1 MSIFLLFPIHL
12 FKNIDALK
20 EKKLKV
26 YLIEDPRY
34 FTDFKYHKL
43 KLAYHRAT
51 MKSYY
56 KYLEENKIDVEYI
69 EFHEDINIFYKK
81 LNNENEYGNKI
92 TMYDPNDNKLEAKIK
107 KYIPKIEI
115 INSLN
120 FLVNK
125 ELIIQNKNIFF
136 KNKKYN
142 HQTFYKWQRIRLNIL
157 VDKDNEPIGGKW
169 SFDTENRNKIPN
181 DISIPKIENKLNKVD
196 KKEEIIIIESKEYI
210 EKYFHENYGRLEH
223 FIYPIYHDAAKK
235 WLQYFLKNKFENFG
249 PYEDAVSEKDPF
261 LFHSVLTP
269 MMNIGL
275 LTDEEVIKEALK
287 YEDKVSI
294 ASFEGF
300 IRQIIGWRNYI
311 YSIYLLEGESL
322 RKMNFLNHQLRINK
336 KGKKIMWDGK
346 TGILPID
353 DIIHKI
359 DNYSYAHHIERLM
372 YLGNYMLLCMIHPDD
387 VYEMFME
394 WTIDAYD
401 WVMVANVYGMT
412 QFADGG
418 MIMTRPYFSSSNYI
432 LKMSDYKN
440 DKKLGEKS
448 WCNIFD
454 TLYYNFIN
462 THEKY
467 LIKNYATSRQVA
479 HWNKKSEKEKKKII
493 KLAQKYFE
501 LFSN

>member
-12 FKNIDALK
+12 FKNIDVLK

-26 YLIEDPRY
+26 YLIEEPRY
-34 FTDFKYHKL
+34 FIDFKYHKL

-56 KYLEENKIDVEYI
+56 EYLQENKINVEYI
-69 EFHEDINIFYKK
+69 EFDEDLEAFYKK
-81 LNNENEYGNKI
+81 LKAEKI
-92 TMYDPNDNKLEAKIK
+92 TMYDPNDYPLENKIK
-107 KYIPKIEI
+107 KLISKIEI

-120 FLVNK
+120 FLVTK
-125 ELIIQNKNIFF
+125 ELIEKNKSKFC

-142 HQTFYKWQRIRLNIL
+142 HVSFYKWQRIRLKIL
-157 VDKDNEPIGGKW
+157 VDKEDNPIGGKW
-169 SFDTENRNKIPN
+169 SFDEENRKKLPNTVAIPSVEK
-181 DISIPKIENKLNKVD
+181 DFHKTKD
-196 KKEEIIIIESKEYI
+196 KTKDKYIIEAIDYATKN
-210 EKYFHENYGRLEH
+210 FPENYGSLEH
-223 FIYPIYHDAAKK
+223 FIYPINHDDAKK
-235 WLQYFLKNKFENFG
+235 WLIYFLKNKFENFG

-275 LTDEEVIKEALK
+275 LTDEEVIKESLK

-311 YSIYLLEGESL
+311 YTIYLLEGESL
-322 RKMNFLNHQLRINK
+322 TKMNFLNHKLRLNK
-336 KGKKIMWDGK
+336 KGKKIMWEGK
-346 TGILPID
+346 TEILPID

-359 DNYSYAHHIERLM
+359 NDYAYAHHIERLM

-387 VYEMFME
+387 VFEMFME

-432 LKMSDYKN
+432 LKMSNYKN
-440 DKKLGEKS
+440 DKKLGDKS
-448 WCNIFD
+448 WCNLLD
-454 TLYYNFIN
+454 SLYYNFIN
-462 THEKY
+462 NHQEY
-467 LIKNYATSRQVA
+467 LSKNYATSRQVA
-479 HWNKKSEKEKKKII
+479 FWKKKTEKEQTEIINNAKKYLSI
-493 KLAQKYFE
+493 F
-501 LFSN
+501 

>member
-1 MSIFLLFPIHL
+1 
-12 FKNIDALK
+12 
-20 EKKLKV
+20 
-26 YLIEDPRY
+26 
-34 FTDFKYHKL
+34 
-43 KLAYHRAT
+43 

-56 KYLEENKIDVEYI
+56 EYLKLNNIDVEYI
-69 EFHEDINIFYKK
+69 EFHEDINNFYKK
-81 LNNENEYGNKI
+81 LNNEIHKI
-92 TMYDPNDNKLEAKIK
+92 TTYDPNDNKLEDKLK
-107 KYIPKIEI
+107 KYISKIEI
-115 INSLN
+115 INTLN

-125 ELIIQNKNIFF
+125 DLITKNKDIFF

-142 HQTFYKWQRIRLNIL
+142 HQAFYKWQRIRLNIL
-157 VDKDNEPIGGKW
+157 VDEDNEPIGGKW

-181 DISIPKIENKLNKVD
+181 DISVPKILKID
-196 KKEEIIIIESKEYI
+196 KSNHQNIIEEAKTYI
-210 EKYFHENYGRLEH
+210 EKYFSENYGSLDN
-223 FIYPIYHDAAKK
+223 FIYPINHDDSKK
-235 WLQYFLKNKFENFG
+235 WLVYFLKNKFENFG
-249 PYEDAVSEKDPF
+249 PYEDAVSKKDPF

-275 LTDEEVIKEALK
+275 LTDEEVIKESLK
-287 YEDKVSI
+287 YENKVSI

-322 RKMNFLNHQLRINK
+322 NKMNFLNHQRRLNK
-336 KGKKIMWDGK
+336 KGKKIMWEGK
-346 TGILPID
+346 TEILPVD

-359 DNYSYAHHIERLM
+359 NNYSYAHHIERLM

-387 VYEMFME
+387 VFEMFME

-440 DKKLGEKS
+440 DKKNPKS
-448 WCNIFD
+448 WCNMLD

-462 THEKY
+462 THQEY
-467 LIKNYATSRQVA
+467 LSKNYATSRQVA
-479 HWNKKSEKEKKKII
+479 HWNKKTEKEKTEII
-493 KLAQKYFE
+493 NNAKKYFQ